1 MSSVGRTNC
10 RGNCGNGEVACSTEI
25 QMREK
30 GSLNQ
35 SCRNDYPYVE
45 MMYLV
50 AESCPTFVTP

>member
-1 MSSVGRTNC
+1 MNSVGRTNC
-10 RGNCGNGEVACSTEI
+10 RGNCGNREVACSTEI

-50 AESCPTFVTP
+50 AESCPLL